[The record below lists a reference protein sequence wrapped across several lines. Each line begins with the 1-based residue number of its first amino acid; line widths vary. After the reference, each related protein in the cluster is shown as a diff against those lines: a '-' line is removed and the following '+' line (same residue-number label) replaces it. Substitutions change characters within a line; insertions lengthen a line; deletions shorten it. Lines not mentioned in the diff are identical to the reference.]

1 MEMQTLPSV
10 AQMQTFASQLKN
22 INVMETLGKLQ
33 EFSNSVHD
41 AYAGAQTLTSKNGQL
56 TSGANQLAG
65 GLGPTKCSST
75 NIDRWDR
82 PTCFWYESTCS

>member
-1 MEMQTLPSV
+1 
-10 AQMQTFASQLKN
+10 MQTFASQLKN

-33 EFSNSVHD
+33 EFSNGVHD

-65 GLGPTKCSST
+65 GLGQLNAQVPTLT
-75 NIDRWDR
+75 GGIDQLASGTSQLAD
-82 PTCFWYESTCS
+82 